1 MRAAAVDPQQIQ
13 EAEDYAQ
20 KVKDISVSA
29 TLAASDM
36 QQFGKEART
45 AIQGDLN
52 TFLSSTIES
61 ATSVGDAFR
70 KLATS
75 VVESIQ
81 KIVTQLLVQIA
92 MTRMLKMI
100 QGAGGGGAA
109 GPGAGGGFSE
119 MFAAGG
125 LVTGPGTSTSDSIP
139 ARLSA
144 GEFVL
149 SAKATEA
156 IGVHTLAQVNRGV
169 TVPAISGLGVAHF
182 AEGGLVQAPGGGP
195 GMDLHL
201 GIGLDEGLVLKH
213 LSSKAA
219 GKVVVQH
226 LSNNPK
232 AANKA
237 LQRGK

>member
-1 MRAAAVDPQQIQ
+1 
-13 EAEDYAQ
+13 
-20 KVKDISVSA
+20 
-29 TLAASDM
+29 
-36 QQFGKEART
+36 
-45 AIQGDLN
+45 
-52 TFLSSTIES
+52 
-61 ATSVGDAFR
+61 
-70 KLATS
+70 
-75 VVESIQ
+75 
-81 KIVTQLLVQIA
+81 